1 MYISIMMLFYA
12 CKSTKKTQN
21 ADLDKIETVAVQE
34 KIESTQPV
42 IVYKTKSDYFNLVP
56 VVLSDDKSKIISYP
70 SPTDINSSL
79 LPTKLK
85 NGYLIDNKGIQPNVA
100 FLSFTYD
107 EYSKLKEVPTLI
119 ELQKLIIDK
128 DPLLEYCNCGKRN
141 LYKNLYSDIIQLI
154 NEDKLKIKCKK
165 IK

>member
-1 MYISIMMLFYA
+1 MYISIMMLFYS
-12 CKSTKKTQN
+12 CKSTQITQN
-21 ADLDKIETVAVQE
+21 ADLDKEDTVAVVNQ
-34 KIESTQPV
+34 IESTQPV

-100 FLSFTYD
+100 FLSFT
-107 EYSKLKEVPTLI
+107 
-119 ELQKLIIDK
+119 
-128 DPLLEYCNCGKRN
+128 
-141 LYKNLYSDIIQLI
+141 
-154 NEDKLKIKCKK
+154 
-165 IK
+165 